1 MNTLAV
7 SDMEHIR
14 NMVEIGDANIN
25 EGLKTFDRLGHGFY
39 GTVYG
44 YKDYAIKY
52 FRYGRDSDSK
62 DVLMLKR
69 LQHLKC
75 VPRLHEVIGTKA
87 IVTSRIRGYTI
98 NRYMQYAETKRID
111 NFVSPVFNIEYQK
124 ALQDIMRAGIKP
136 VDLHNENVMIE
147 ESTGLPVIVDLGE
160 FRNESYSEWAI
171 ENLNFLGRQETYD
184 EIILPMSKYI
194 NDTYIEEAEQYKEM
208 LMERIDLMGGIA
220 NIY

>member
-1 MNTLAV
+1 MNTVAIN
-7 SDMEHIR
+7 DMEHIR
-14 NMVEIGDANIN
+14 NMVEIGDKMMGK
-25 EGLKTFDRLGHGFY
+25 GLNTFKRLGHGFY

-52 FRYGRDSDSK
+52 FRYGIDSDSK
-62 DVLMLKR
+62 DISMLKR

-75 VPRLHEVIGTKA
+75 VPKLYEVIGDKA
-87 IVTSRIRGYTI
+87 IVTSRVRGYTI
-98 NRYMQYAETKRID
+98 HRYMQYVESKRID
-111 NFVSPVFNIEYQK
+111 NFVSPRFNIEYKK

-136 VDLHNENVMIE
+136 ADLHNENIMIE

-160 FRNESYSEWAI
+160 FRDENFSESSI
-171 ENLNFLGRQETYD
+171 EKINYIGNMETYND
-184 EIILPMSKYI
+184 VIEPMEKYI
-194 NDTYIEEAEQYKEM
+194 NDTYIQEAKQYKEM

>member
-1 MNTLAV
+1 MNTVAI

-52 FRYGRDSDSK
+52 FRYGMDSFSK
-62 DVLMLKR
+62 DIEMLVR
-69 LQHLKC
+69 LQHIKH
-75 VPRLHEVIGTKA
+75 VPRLYEVIDNKA
-87 IVTSRIRGYTI
+87 IVISRVRGYTI
-98 NRYMQYAETKRID
+98 HKYMANVESKRID
-111 NFVSPVFNIEYQK
+111 NFVSPRFNIEYKK
-124 ALQDIMRAGIKP
+124 ALQDIMRAGIHP
-136 VDLHNENVMIE
+136 ADLHNENVMIE
-147 ESTGLPVIVDLGE
+147 EATGLPVIVDLGE
-160 FRNESYSEWAI
+160 FRDESFSKSSI
-171 ENLNFLGRQETYD
+171 ENLDYIGHRDTYD
-184 EIILPMSKYI
+184 EVIVPMEKYI
-194 NDTYIEEAEQYKEM
+194 NDTYIQEAKQYKEM